1 MNSEIKTVKTKLKE
15 LVKANKRLDGMVPK
29 ELGQL
34 ASLEIFQI
42 QNNGLNSFEDFNTIK
57 THSLLVFDFDK

>member
-1 MNSEIKTVKTKLKE
+1 VNSETKTVKTKLKE

-34 ASLEIFQI
+34 ASLEIFQ
-42 QNNGLNSFEDFNTIK
+42 
-57 THSLLVFDFDK
+57 HH

>member
-1 MNSEIKTVKTKLKE
+1 MNSETKTVKTKLKE
-15 LVKANKRLDGMVPK
+15 LVKANKRLDGMVLK

-57 THSLLVFDFDK
+57 TNSLLVFDFDK